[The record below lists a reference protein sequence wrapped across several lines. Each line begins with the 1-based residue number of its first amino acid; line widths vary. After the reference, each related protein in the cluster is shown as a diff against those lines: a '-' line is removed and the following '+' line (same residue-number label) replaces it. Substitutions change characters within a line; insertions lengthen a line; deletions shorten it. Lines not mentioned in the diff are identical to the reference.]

1 MFMTVYSDICFE
13 ERVKLLK
20 GALKYVLAF
29 ISATETDKR
38 HDQID
43 KSTNIQTNGHI
54 KMVYKFVLFKRGP
67 FKPYRVYGF
76 RIFSVHMRTYID
88 RCWGR

>member
-43 KSTNIQTNGHI
+43 KLTNIQTNGHI
-54 KMVYKFVLFKRGP
+54 KMVY
-67 FKPYRVYGF
+67 
-76 RIFSVHMRTYID
+76 
-88 RCWGR
+88 